1 MRFSIASFA
10 AVFAFGIAPGVFAAE
25 PNVVGYYASWA
36 QQAIVGVDFSKY
48 THINLAFGVP
58 AQDGTISF
66 DPTVSLPNIVGQIH
80 GNNTKALVSIGG
92 WTDSCYFSKLV
103 KDTSASNPFIK
114 NIVNFVESNNLDG
127 IDIDWE
133 YPGRAGND
141 GNIIDEANDT
151 PNYLVFV
158 KNLRAAFTSKFGASK
173 KLITMAVRVQ
183 PFDVNGSPSK
193 DVSGFA
199 KVVDFANIMQ
209 YDINGA
215 WLATTGPNAPLN
227 YEKGKA
233 TPLSFVTAIEA
244 WTGAGWPASQ
254 INVGLAFYGRAT
266 NALVDMSLESSNQ
279 YQAQQEGVL
288 PNCGG
293 NTEGVW
299 QWNKM
304 RTMGVLS
311 SPSTAAAPWVRYWD
325 DVTQTPWLFN
335 PSIKQFVSYDDPQS
349 IGAKLNHA
357 KSLGIAGAMVWSME
371 MDYNGELLDT
381 IHSSWSGKSSG
392 SNTYSAAPVVESSP
406 AAAETTPTPAAAE
419 TTPTPAA
426 TYVATSVEEA
436 VTTVVSYLPSSST
449 AYYVAETPSSADLG
463 DLSSEI
469 VVSSPLVGYGSTDVE
484 DAITSEEEE
493 LAPDA
498 SDFDTSSSSSEVS
511 SSGSPSNGASCT
523 QELQYVCASRDG
535 SNSSYYICLYG
546 VWIELS
552 CGTGTA
558 CFQQNNFISC

>member
-10 AVFAFGIAPGVFAAE
+10 AVFAFGVAPGVFAAE

-36 QQAIVGVDFSKY
+36 QQATAGVDFSKY

-66 DPTVSLPNIVGQIH
+66 DQTLSLPNIVGQIH

-92 WTDSCYFSKLV
+92 WTDSCYFSTLV
-103 KDTSASNPFIK
+103 KDTSASNPFIT

-151 PNYLVFV
+151 PNYLKFV
-158 KNLRAAFTSKFGASK
+158 TNLRAAFTSKFGNGA

-183 PFDVNGSPSK
+183 PFDVNGSPSS

-215 WLATTGPNAPLN
+215 WIATTGPNAPLN
-227 YEKGKA
+227 YQEGKA

-266 NALVDMSLESSNQ
+266 NALVDMSLESTNQ

-299 QWNKM
+299 QWNSM

-311 SPSTAAAPWVRYWD
+311 SPSTATAPWVRYWD

-335 PSIKQFVSYDDPQS
+335 PSINQFVSYDDPQS
-349 IGAKLNHA
+349 IGVKINYA
-357 KSLGIAGAMVWSME
+357 KSLGIAGAMVWSMD
-371 MDYNGELLDT
+371 MDYNSELLDT
-381 IHSSWSGKSSG
+381 IHSSWDGTSSG
-392 SNTYSAAPVVESSP
+392 SGAYSAAPVVESSP
-406 AAAETTPTPAAAE
+406 AAVESTTADAAYA
-419 TTPTPAA
+419 
-426 TYVATSVEEA
+426 ATSVEEA
-436 VTTVVSYLPSSST
+436 VSTVVSYPPSSTTAVYIAEASPSADADDLPSEVFAT
-449 AYYVAETPSSADLG
+449 SA
-463 DLSSEI
+463 
-469 VVSSPLVGYGSTDVE
+469 LVDSGSTDVE
-484 DAITSEEEE
+484 DAATSEEEE
-493 LAPDA
+493 VAPDA
-498 SDFDTSSSSSEVS
+498 SDFDTSSLSSEGS
-511 SSGSPSNGASCT
+511 SSGSPSNGAPCT
-523 QELQYVCASRDG
+523 QDLQYVCASGDG
-535 SNSSYYICLYG
+535 SNSSYYICL
-546 VWIELS
+546 
-552 CGTGTA
+552 
-558 CFQQNNFISC
+558 